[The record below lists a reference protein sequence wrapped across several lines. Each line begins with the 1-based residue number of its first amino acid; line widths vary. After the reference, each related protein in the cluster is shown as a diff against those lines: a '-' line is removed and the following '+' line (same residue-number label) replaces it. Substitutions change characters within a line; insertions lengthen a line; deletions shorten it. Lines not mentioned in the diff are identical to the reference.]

1 VCLRAGGRRYLLLH
15 PGDVVRGHAAHLLLR
30 QPQHLWIHHLGGGGA
45 AGEIEI
51 GAGGWELV
59 RWFFWLLRL
68 VFFPPFSLSSS
79 LINAGQVLNL
89 IYWQTK
95 RAVIIRKN
103 KTDSNCVSVSPS
115 LKGEAGRIGHLGSA
129 LTAERDNVTVKWAF
143 TWQWTGS
150 SVHFSPLSKRVR
162 TRAGS
167 LGNSSCPLSISI
179 RSPVQKQVAFFL
191 IAQLHFCYCCKIR
204 F

>member
-68 VFFPPFSLSSS
+68 VFFLFPLFLR
-79 LINAGQVLNL
+79 QVLNL

-103 KTDSNCVSVSPS
+103 KTVSNCVDGV
-115 LKGEAGRIGHLGSA
+115 L
-129 LTAERDNVTVKWAF
+129 
-143 TWQWTGS
+143 Q
-150 SVHFSPLSKRVR
+150 
-162 TRAGS
+162 
-167 LGNSSCPLSISI
+167 
-179 RSPVQKQVAFFL
+179 
-191 IAQLHFCYCCKIR
+191 
-204 F
+204 